1 MTMSSTMSTTELL
14 KLSPD
19 HLLTNRSLTEC
30 VAVGEQLGREVD
42 RYLI

>member
-1 MTMSSTMSTTELL
+1 MSSTMSTTELL

-19 HLLTNRSLTEC
+19 LLLTNRSLTEC
-30 VAVGEQLGREVD
+30 VAVGEQLVREVD